1 VGTVGR
7 HDIDLRQ
14 LATPPKWRSSQRQC
28 GPAGSRLAR
37 LLSLRLHDSP
47 EK

>member
-1 VGTVGR
+1 MGLVGR

-14 LATPPKWRSSQRQC
+14 LATPRS
-28 GPAGSRLAR
+28 LAHA